1 MRKNIV
7 IAMPAHNE
15 SFSIRSF
22 LPEISASLSGF
33 ECSFVLVDDMST
45 DDTVIVFDST
55 LRQID
60 RSGTVIFNS
69 QNLGH
74 GPSTVKGLQHA
85 LLLNPDYV
93 ISVDGDGQFIGTDIL
108 DMLKN
113 FQSSGADLAIG
124 VRKNRN
130 DPGFRKVVSSVTR
143 MLLWAFSGLRVRD
156 ANCPLRIYSPHVLRT
171 IIGHLPQNPLVPNLL
186 ILKIVSKLQ
195 LKFVEIEVVS
205 IPRRGY
211 EKIGTMWK
219 SKLTNV
225 PSKRFVSFCLRA
237 IVEFFRFR

>member
-1 MRKNIV
+1 
-7 IAMPAHNE
+7 MPAHNE
-15 SFSIRSF
+15 SSSIRSF
-22 LPEISASLSGF
+22 IPEISASLSVF

-45 DDTVIVFDST
+45 DDTVMVFDST
-55 LRQID
+55 LSQVE
-60 RSGTVIFNS
+60 RSGTVISNN

-108 DMLKN
+108 GMLEN

-124 VRKNRN
+124 VRKNRT
-130 DPGFRKVVSSVTR
+130 DPGFRKVVSSITR
-143 MLLWAFSGLRVRD
+143 MLLWVFSGLKVKD
-156 ANCPLRIYSPHVLRT
+156 ANCPLRIYSPHALRT
-171 IIGHLPQNPLVPNLL
+171 IISHLPQNPLVPNLL
-186 ILKIVSKLQ
+186 VLKIISKLQ

-205 IPRRGY
+205 IPRRGS
-211 EKIGTMWK
+211 EIIGTMWK

-225 PSKRFVSFCLRA
+225 PSKRFLSFCLRA
-237 IVEFFRFR
+237 FVEFFRFR

>member
-1 MRKNIV
+1 
-7 IAMPAHNE
+7 MPAHNE
-15 SFSIRSF
+15 SVSIGSF
-22 LPEISASLSGF
+22 LPEMSASLRGF

-45 DDTVIVFDST
+45 DDTVMVFDST
-55 LRQID
+55 LSQVE
-60 RSGTVIFNS
+60 RSGTVLSNS

-74 GPSTVKGLQHA
+74 GPSTVKGLQYA

-108 DMLKN
+108 DMLEN

-124 VRKNRN
+124 VRKNRT
-130 DPGFRKVVSSVTR
+130 DPGFRKVVSFVTR
-143 MLLWAFSGLRVRD
+143 MLLWAFSGLKVKD
-156 ANCPLRIYSPHVLRT
+156 ANCPLRIYSPHALRT
-171 IIGHLPQNPLVPNLL
+171 IIGYLPQNPLVPNLL
-186 ILKIVSKLQ
+186 VLKIISKLQ

-205 IPRRGY
+205 IPRRGS

-237 IVEFFRFR
+237 FIEFFRFR